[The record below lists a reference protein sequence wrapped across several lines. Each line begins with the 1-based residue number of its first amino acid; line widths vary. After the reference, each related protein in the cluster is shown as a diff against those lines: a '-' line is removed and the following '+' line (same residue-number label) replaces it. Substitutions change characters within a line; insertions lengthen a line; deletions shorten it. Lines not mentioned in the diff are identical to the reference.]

1 MNRKSIAIISILLSM
16 GLSITACS
24 STPTSNATPETA
36 ATSETA
42 TAETA
47 SVDWSKGISSDGRFE
62 NVVAK
67 DYIDMPDDYIHYGI
81 NLDSIAPSNEE
92 ITRQVNDFASYYG
105 LTKEVTDRAAQSG
118 DIANIAYIG
127 TVDGVAFT
135 GGTTDNYDLELG
147 SGTFIDGFEDQII
160 GHKTGDE
167 FEITVTFPSGYGTTT
182 DLDTGEKTIEL
193 ANKEAKFHI
202 TVNSIS
208 TYDVSDADVESVFS
222 NSTLTDGTPVTTVE
236 LLHTYIK
243 EKLIESDLQSSVQQY
258 LIENVVVKKDT
269 SKLID
274 TQLENRRNSLE
285 QSAAELGQD
294 VNEYIAY
301 YSSYS
306 TLDDYIESQ
315 RTDVE
320 DDLILYLSAQYMADK
335 DDYTPTEDDV
345 KTYVGTNY
353 DSVVEELGYN
363 YLAQKCL
370 DDHVMSN
377 YYNTVYSNSV
387 S

>member
-1 MNRKSIAIISILLSM
+1 MNRKLITTISILLSM

-36 ATSETA
+36 

-47 SVDWSKGISSDGRFE
+47 SVDVDWSKGISSDGRFE

-81 NLDSIAPSNEE
+81 NLDSISPSNEE
-92 ITRQVNDFASYYG
+92 ITQQVNDFASYYG

-118 DIANIAYIG
+118 DIANIAYVG
-127 TVDGVAFT
+127 TVGGVAFT
-135 GGTTDNYDLELG
+135 GGTTDSYDLELG

-208 TYDVSDADVESVFS
+208 TYDVSDADVESAFS

-236 LLHTYIK
+236 LLRTYIK
-243 EKLIESDLQSSVQQY
+243 EKLVESNLQSSVQQY
-258 LIENVVVKKDT
+258 LIENVVVKKDS

-274 TQLENRRNSLE
+274 TQLENRRSSLK

-315 RTDVE
+315 RADVE
-320 DDLILYLSAQYMADK
+320 DDLILYLSAQYMADEEN
-335 DDYTPTEDDV
+335 YTPTENDI
-345 KTYVGTNY
+345 KAYVGTNY

-370 DDHVMSN
+370 DDHVMNS
-377 YYNTVYSNSV
+377 YYNTVYSNSI

>member
-1 MNRKSIAIISILLSM
+1 MNRKLITTISILLSM

-24 STPTSNATPETA
+24 STPTSNATPETT

-208 TYDVSDADVESVFS
+208 TYDVSDADVERVFS
-222 NSTLTDGTPVTTVE
+222 NSTLTDGTHVTTVK

-258 LIENVVVKKDT
+258 LIKNVVVKKDT

-315 RTDVE
+315 RADVE
-320 DDLILYLSAQYMADK
+320 DDLILYLSAQYMADE
-335 DDYTPTEDDV
+335 DDYTPTEDNV

-377 YYNTVYSNSV
+377 YYNTVYGNSV

>member
-1 MNRKSIAIISILLSM
+1 MNRKLITTISILLSM

-208 TYDVSDADVESVFS
+208 TYDVSDADVERVFS
-222 NSTLTDGTPVTTVE
+222 NSTLTDGTHVTTVK

-258 LIENVVVKKDT
+258 LIKNVVVKKDT

-315 RTDVE
+315 RADVE
-320 DDLILYLSAQYMADK
+320 DDLILYLSAQYMADE
-335 DDYTPTEDDV
+335 DDYTPTEDNV

-377 YYNTVYSNSV
+377 YYNTVYGNSV